1 MEKYKDYRNL
11 VDEPITFV
19 HPKTG
24 WNMWVSFKGHL
35 MTSHMY
41 LVKINGKLVQDM
53 PRPDASKKIERG
65 VRKSTKSRYEDDLI
79 M

>member
-19 HPKTG
+19 HPNTG
-24 WNMWVSFKGHL
+24 WNVWVSFKGHL